1 MSIKEQIEQ
10 DFITA
15 FKAKDERAKSLL
27 GMMKSAFKNKE
38 IEIQKPLEDAD
49 VIDVLSKEAKKRKES
64 SLAFEQGGRTDL
76 AEGEKAEAEMLAKYL
91 PAQLGEE
98 EIKKIVIE
106 TIAEVGAT
114 SPADMGKVMGAVVAK
129 TKGQADGGVISKI
142 VKEELSK

>member
-15 FKAKDERAKSLL
+15 FKTKDETAKSLL

-38 IEIQKPLEDAD
+38 IELQKPLEDSD
-49 VIDVLSKEAKKRKES
+49 IIEVLSKEAKKRRES
-64 SLAFEQGGRTDL
+64 ALAFEQGGRTDL
-76 AEGEKAEAEMLAKYL
+76 AESEKAEAEILAKYL
-91 PAQLGEE
+91 PAQLSEE
-98 EIKKIVIE
+98 DIKKIVTE
-106 TIAEVGAT
+106 TIAEIGAT

-129 TKGQADGGVISKI
+129 TKGQADGAVISKI